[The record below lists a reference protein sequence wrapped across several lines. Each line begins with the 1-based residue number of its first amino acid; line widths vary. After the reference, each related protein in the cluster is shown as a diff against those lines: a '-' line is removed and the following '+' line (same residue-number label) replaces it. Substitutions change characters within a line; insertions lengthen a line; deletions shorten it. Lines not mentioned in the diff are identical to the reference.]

1 MKDYYQRLILVP
13 SASTAWAEQGSS
25 DTQLTKEEEKVSWEI
40 SNNSENSFFYVLEI
54 CKKLYYNPTS
64 NSGHESQ
71 QRRRGK
77 RKGRQQAIERLLSPG
92 IWFFI
97 LMMSIVYLKED
108 HNNGSKHLDL

>member
-1 MKDYYQRLILVP
+1 MKDSWLIPVP
-13 SASTAWAEQGSS
+13 PASTAWAEQGSS
-25 DTQLTKEEEKVSWEI
+25 DTQLTKEEEEVSSKIKRSLSFMFFSI
-40 SNNSENSFFYVLEI
+40 SVEI
-54 CKKLYYNPTS
+54 CNKPYYNPTS

-92 IWFFI
+92 ILIFI

-108 HNNGSKHLDL
+108 NNNGSKHLDL

>member
-1 MKDYYQRLILVP
+1 MKDSRLIP
-13 SASTAWAEQGSS
+13 FPPASTAWAEQGSS

-40 SNNSENSFFYVLEI
+40 SNSENSFFYVLEI